1 MGIDMGIESGLSDC
15 HVHLS
20 LKSGFTIKQ
29 WGMADD
35 KQKTAWISSIL
46 EKYKKNN
53 IIYL

>member
-1 MGIDMGIESGLSDC
+1 MGIDMGIGNVLSDC

-35 KQKTAWISSIL
+35 KQNTTWISSIL

-53 IIYL
+53 IT